1 MGEEIKTTKRKQKT
15 LEEKLKRPTH
25 ETLFADPATMDT
37 ICSNIA
43 EGLSL
48 IDLCKTWS
56 VGYSKVLRWI
66 RADSVRLKAY
76 NEALADRDEW
86 TKDLLLRELRS
97 IATSDLREAF
107 DDAGKLKHPSQW
119 PDSIARAVA
128 GLEVFE
134 EFAGKGDD
142 REYIGDTKKLKL
154 WDKTK
159 SLELIGKTM
168 ALFVDKKEHSLDSS
182 LEDILAASWGNNGK
196 SNDTSSS
203 GSDQS

>member
-1 MGEEIKTTKRKQKT
+1 MGEEIKPKQRKTKT

-25 ETLFADPATMDT
+25 ETLFADPGTMDT
-37 ICSNIA
+37 ICSNVA

-48 IDLCKTWS
+48 IDLCKNWS

-66 RADSVRLKAY
+66 RADSARLKAY

-86 TKDLLLRELRS
+86 TKELLLRELRS

-107 DDAGKLKHPSQW
+107 DDNGKLKHPSQW

-134 EFAGKGDD
+134 EFAGAGKD

-168 ALFVDKKEHSLDSS
+168 ALFVDRKEHSLESS

-196 SNDTSSS
+196 SNNSSSS